1 MVSARGKL
9 FVSFLSYH
17 YVRASFF
24 GILRPSRSTPEAK
37 RREQVAYHPGVLPG
51 VCHFEGIGLR
61 SGGFKPPSA
70 SSARLRSTSYPYG
83 YPCGMTRRTECF
95 WLPQVAYHPGVLPG
109 VCHSEGTGL
118 RSRRLSR
125 SIPEAKRRGQVATL
139 APHCVRCTPALAGG
153 ARGAGVGQFGE
164 IAEHIVPVWVSL
176 WDDSPNR
183 VFLAASSSHMPLTCT
198 ARKCRCRRH
207 WPSE

>member
-61 SGGFKPPSA
+61 SSCLKSHIIPVYCREYATPKARAFGVGGFRAASPKQSGGDKSPHLHRTAFGVHLPWRAVPGVQVSA

-95 WLPQVAYHPGVLPG
+95 WLPQAAI
-109 VCHSEGTGL
+109 CHSLAPHASAGVEGIGL
-118 RSRRLSR
+118 RSRRLR
-125 SIPEAKRRGQVATL
+125 AAPERL
-139 APHCVRCTPALAGG
+139 PP
-153 ARGAGVGQFGE
+153 
-164 IAEHIVPVWVSL
+164 PVL
-176 WDDSPNR
+176 PQM
-183 VFLAASSSHMPLTCT
+183 FLI
-198 ARKCRCRRH
+198 
-207 WPSE
+207 